1 MSNYIVQEG
10 DTFEDVSRKQF
21 GSVDFASLII
31 SSNPGSFNP
40 PAPGTNL
47 VISKTIIPEP
57 PKDAVEG
64 VASIIVNGKKFIGW
78 DEIEFI
84 RSMDS
89 FGSFNFRSVWEPQNK
104 EFRDVFRP
112 FQYQSVGIFEGTE
125 LLFNGTML
133 PPRPVTS
140 AKSRTVEVSG
150 YSIPGVINDCT
161 PPISSLP
168 LERDV
173 QDLQQIAKA
182 LLDPFGIKVEF
193 DGEPGPTFDR
203 EAIEPTQ
210 KIFRYLIKLA
220 QQRKLIITDTPEGAC
235 KFHTETETG
244 NPVAVINEG
253 DPGISSITPAF
264 REQDYYSHISGQ
276 GDAFFALLAGAAG
289 SQYTV
294 VNPRLTGILRPLTF
308 NADDTVIGD
317 IKSAVEAKA
326 GRMFAN
332 AVAYTLVIPT
342 WRDANNNL
350 WKPNTTIKITAP
362 DAMIY
367 SSYEFL
373 IRRIIYR
380 RTAKQDIAILTLVIP
395 GVFKGL
401 IPEVMP
407 WDE

>member
-1 MSNYIVQEG
+1 MSTYIVQEG

-31 SSNPGSFNP
+31 SANPGSFNP
-40 PAPGTNL
+40 PTPGTNL
-47 VISKTIIPEP
+47 VISKPTVPEP
-57 PKDAVEG
+57 PKDAAEG
-64 VASIIVNGKKFIGW
+64 VASIIVDGKKFIGW
-78 DEIEFI
+78 DEIEFT

-89 FGSFNFRSVWEPQNK
+89 FGTFSFRSVWEPQNR
-104 EFRDVFRP
+104 EFRDIFRP
-112 FQYQSVGIFEGTE
+112 MKYRTVGIFEGSE

-133 PPRPVTS
+133 PVNPITS
-140 AKSRTVEVSG
+140 AKSRTVQASG

-161 PPISSLP
+161 PPISALP

-203 EAIEPTQ
+203 EAIEPTE
-210 KIFRYLIKLA
+210 KIYRYLIKLA
-220 QQRKLIITDTPEGAC
+220 QQRKFIITDTPEGAC

-253 DPGISSITPAF
+253 DPGISSIVPAF
-264 REQDYYSHISGQ
+264 REQDFYSHISGQ
-276 GDAFFALLAGAAG
+276 ASTLFAFLTTEAG
-289 SQYTV
+289 SQHTV
-294 VNPRLTGILRPLTF
+294 VNPRLSGVLRPFTF
-308 NADDTVIGD
+308 TPDDSVIGD
-317 IKSAVEAKA
+317 IKTAVEAKA

-332 AVAYTLVIPT
+332 AVAYTLNIPT
-342 WRDANNNL
+342 WRDSEGNL

-373 IRRIIYR
+373 IRRVIYR
-380 RTAKQDIAILTLVIP
+380 RTATQDIATLTLVIP

-401 IPEVMP
+401 IPEVLP